1 MNGDQ
6 GGIVNKPIEQPAG
19 KDTILK
25 DFITATF
32 EVGKAQG
39 YKMGF
44 DDGCKQTKMDFKKS
58 FGKQKGGQ

>member
-1 MNGDQ
+1 M
-6 GGIVNKPIEQPAG
+6 

-25 DFITATF
+25 DFITAIF

-44 DDGCKQTKMDFKKS
+44 DDGCKQAKMDFKKS